1 MSVRASAKGYGG
13 TASLHGQFVRIER
26 KGLQGAIIMMGT
38 GGALENTEDI
48 PLSKITEIRLIDA
61 GLLTKGLI
69 HFVYSSESEKTANF
83 LEKGKIPGSL
93 AFERWYQNQFKS
105 LKLAVESAI
114 SLGKE
119 ALEGAERAEDERRS
133 AIPKFPEN
141 LDKYEELNRNQDW
154 EGICRLNEVKF
165 DDFGTKK
172 EIRFLRQHL
181 ESPIG
186 DP

>member
-83 LEKGKIPGSL
+83 LEKWKIPGIR
-93 AFERWYQNQFKS
+93 AVERW
-105 LKLAVESAI
+105 
-114 SLGKE
+114 
-119 ALEGAERAEDERRS
+119 
-133 AIPKFPEN
+133 
-141 LDKYEELNRNQDW
+141 
-154 EGICRLNEVKF
+154 
-165 DDFGTKK
+165 
-172 EIRFLRQHL
+172 
-181 ESPIG
+181 
-186 DP
+186 